1 MKQIAVFGSALTLVL
16 GVMVFAGPPIVA
28 WADEVLAIA
37 IQVSPNTI
45 QLGDSQP
52 VWVTI
57 HTDLPYALVDTELDI
72 ALNGVIVNYTKS
84 DLCGDLVAKFNS
96 SEIKGIVE
104 PGMVTLTLS
113 GVTIY
118 GQPFEG
124 SSIVR
129 VVACAGAQKK

>member
-1 MKQIAVFGSALTLVL
+1 MKRIALFGIALTLVL
-16 GVMVFAGPPIVA
+16 GVLALAGPPMLA
-28 WADEVLAIA
+28 WADEILAVE

-57 HTDLPYALVDTELDI
+57 HTDLPYGLVDTDLDI
-72 ALNGVIVNYTKS
+72 TLNGVLVNYTKS

-96 SEIKGIVE
+96 SEIKDIVE
-104 PGMVTLTLS
+104 PGMVTLTLR
-113 GVTIY
+113 GVTVY
-118 GQPFEG
+118 GQLFEG
-124 SSIVR
+124 SSTVR

>member
-1 MKQIAVFGSALTLVL
+1 MKRIAIFGIALTLIL
-16 GVMVFAGPPIVA
+16 GVLAFAAPPMLA
-28 WADEVLAIA
+28 WAEEILTIE

-57 HTDLPYALVDTELDI
+57 HTDLPYGLVDTDLDI
-72 ALNGVIVNYTKS
+72 TLNGVLVDYTKS

-96 SEIKGIVE
+96 AAVKDILD
-104 PGMVTLTLS
+104 PGMATLTLS

-118 GQPFEG
+118 GDLFAG
-124 SSIVR
+124 SSTVR
-129 VVACAGAQKK
+129 VVECAGTQKM